1 MSERRK
7 RKPKPVKITP
17 KPKLKERPERDDAG
31 FTRWLRGA
39 ALTITL
45 EAKR

>member
-17 KPKLKERPERDDAG
+17 KPKLKERPERDDAADLPGG
-31 FTRWLRGA
+31 FAVRR
-39 ALTITL
+39 
-45 EAKR
+45 